1 MKPVAWLSATF
12 FCAWLLAVSAS
23 ASAQSNPGSGNRALP
38 VFGTQPSLQRAPP
51 RPAGLGGNLP
61 PGHGG
66 PNPSDSRGHR
76 AGSPARHEAA
86 GLLAVCGPGGVL
98 SAEGAAGNR
107 GRTRARSLVC
117 HP

>member
-1 MKPVAWLSATF
+1 MKPALWLSAAV
-12 FCAWLLAVSAS
+12 FCAALLAVPAS
-23 ASAQSNPGSGNRALP
+23 ASAQSNPGNGNRALP
-38 VFGTQPSLQRAPP
+38 VFGPQPLLQRAPP

-66 PNPSDSRGHR
+66 PTPSAGRGHR
-76 AGSPARHEAA
+76 GESPARHEAA

-107 GRTRARSLVC
+107 GRTRARALVC
-117 HP
+117 NP